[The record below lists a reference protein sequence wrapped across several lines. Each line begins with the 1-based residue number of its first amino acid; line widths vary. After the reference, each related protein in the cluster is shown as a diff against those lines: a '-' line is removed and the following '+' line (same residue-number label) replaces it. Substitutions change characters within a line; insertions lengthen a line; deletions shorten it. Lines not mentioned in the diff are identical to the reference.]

1 MLGCFVTAFSVP
13 RYAPAERSY
22 ALGPVRLG
30 TSLVHF
36 QRAAGARVGSRKADR
51 AGHRLASRIPLVQ
64 FRPLV
69 ELFLRKEN
77 IFWIIVLFRNILFF

>member
-1 MLGCFVTAFSVP
+1 MLGCFVIALSVP
-13 RYAPAERSY
+13 CYAPAERSY

-30 TSLVHF
+30 TSPLHL
-36 QRAAGARVGSRKADR
+36 QRATGARVGSRKADR
-51 AGHRLASRIPLVQ
+51 AGHRLASRILVVN

>member
-1 MLGCFVTAFSVP
+1 MLGCFVTALSVP

-30 TSLVHF
+30 TSLLHF

-51 AGHRLASRIPLVQ
+51 AGRRLASRILVVQ
-64 FRPLV
+64 LRPLV
-69 ELFLRKEN
+69 ELLLAKEN
-77 IFWIIVLFRNILFF
+77 IFWNIVFFRNILFF